1 MTLRDSVDARGRGQN
16 GRVRPDVVDELEE
29 FVRRGGVWDPDD
41 LDALVLLLE
50 DEAVQEHDPIP
61 HLLAQPLRALRV
73 RLGMGDIMPRMANDV
88 EGILYPRIWKVMEA
102 ARDGLPDGELRTRI
116 EVLNRRLSRRLVEE
130 RP

>member
-1 MTLRDSVDARGRGQN
+1 MRGE
-16 GRVRPDVVDELEE
+16 VVDELEE
-29 FVRRGGVWDPDD
+29 FVRRGGVWDADE
-41 LDALVLLLE
+41 LDALIRRLE
-50 DEAVQEHDPIP
+50 LEAEAHTDPIP
-61 HLLAQPLRALRV
+61 HLLAQPLRALLV
-73 RLGMGDIMPRMANDV
+73 RLSMGEVPARMANDV

>member
-1 MTLRDSVDARGRGQN
+1 MHGVAARMEGM
-16 GRVRPDVVDELEE
+16 RPEVVDELEE
-29 FVRRGGVWDPDD
+29 FVRRGGVWDAAD
-41 LDALVLLLE
+41 LDALVLRLE
-50 DEAVQEHDPIP
+50 DEAEQQHDAIP

-73 RLGMGDIMPRMANDV
+73 RLGMGDIAPRMANDV